1 MLTRIICSLL
11 GSFCS
16 VVIFFVSDAIC
27 HSTEQHIIDAF
38 IDLWHAWLKNACA
51 DTGHLVYT
59 YFN

>member
-16 VVIFFVSDAIC
+16 VVIFFISDAIC

-38 IDLWHAWLKNACA
+38 IDL
-51 DTGHLVYT
+51 
-59 YFN
+59 